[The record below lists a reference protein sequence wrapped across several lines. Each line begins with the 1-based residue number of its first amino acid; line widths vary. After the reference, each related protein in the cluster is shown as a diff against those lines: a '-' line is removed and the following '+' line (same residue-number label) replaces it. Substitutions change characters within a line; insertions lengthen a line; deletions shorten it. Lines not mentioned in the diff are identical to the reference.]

1 MRGLTHCLSEEG
13 KALLVQVLL
22 AEVAKCARALV
33 PPPPQPP
40 DKQPVKPAAAA
51 AAAAAALPDLR
62 QAAVVTCAVHA
73 LASLYS
79 DMGAGAPS
87 AETWDMLQQL
97 AGAGWTPT
105 RVAVAQCLAAM
116 GAKSPHLLLPSIRR
130 LLPALL
136 AEASLA
142 QGMRGAAA
150 VQGMC
155 MALVSTAMTAREHTH
170 GLPCEL
176 LDSFMSVANMLLKES
191 ARASADS
198 EVLCCCV
205 EGGWWLISVCVR
217 CGGEWV
223 EGYLPLLLKL
233 STDFLPAN
241 VGEQL
246 APADGA
252 ASSNSEWARAMLGAA
267 GALTALRT
275 LLVEHAHL
283 LQGQPA
289 RARHISLL
297 LARALHS
304 DLVVKSAKVA
314 ADTRHR
320 AAASPALS
328 ALTTALADVLKLRLL
343 EFAAAAPQAVLLP
356 DARAA
361 ILKRA
366 LQVVARAPGKRGAT
380 STLGNEL
387 VNPDDDLLLPHDLDR
402 PPGSRAR
409 RCRCRWRCRCRC

>member
-1 MRGLTHCLSEEG
+1 MRGLTHSLSEEG
-13 KALLVQVLL
+13 KGLLVQVLL
-22 AEVAKCARALV
+22 AEVAKRARALV
-33 PPPPQPP
+33 PPQPQPP
-40 DKQPVKPAAAA
+40 DQP
-51 AAAAAALPDLR
+51 AAAAALPDLR
-62 QAAVVTCAVHA
+62 QAAAVTCAVHA
-73 LASLYS
+73 LTSLYS
-79 DMGAGAPS
+79 DMGGGAPS

-105 RVAVAQCLAAM
+105 RVAVAQCLAAI

-130 LLPALL
+130 SLPALL

-205 EGGWWLISVCVR
+205 EGGWRLISVCVR

-233 STDFLPAN
+233 SADFLPAN

-252 ASSNSEWARAMLGAA
+252 ASSSEWARAMLGAA

-275 LLVEHAHL
+275 LLLEHAHL

-320 AAASPALS
+320 AAASPALA

-343 EFAAAAPQAVLLP
+343 EFAAAAPQAILLP

-366 LQVVARAPGKRGAT
+366 LQVVARAPGKRGAV